1 MYLKECAVNLL
12 NYMGGVLSFFSV
24 WHTSPFDM
32 GILWGIATFEIP
44 RWKAYCEKLSQAK
57 GLLYLQMVFCR
68 HMALFLTVVVLEG

>member
-44 RWKAYCEKLSQAK
+44 R
-57 GLLYLQMVFCR
+57 
-68 HMALFLTVVVLEG
+68 